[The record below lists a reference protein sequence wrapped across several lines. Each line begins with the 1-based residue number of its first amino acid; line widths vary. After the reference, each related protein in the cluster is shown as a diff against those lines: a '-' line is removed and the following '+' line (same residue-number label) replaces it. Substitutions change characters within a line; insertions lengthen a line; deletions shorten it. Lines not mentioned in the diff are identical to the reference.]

1 MEPPNPHTIAAT
13 LREQL
18 PHLRA
23 LMAIAPD
30 RGEYAITAE
39 LLVRALRQL
48 DKITDVPA
56 RG

>member
-1 MEPPNPHTIAAT
+1 MEAPNPHAIAAT

-18 PHLRA
+18 PQLRA

-30 RGEYAITAE
+30 CGEYAITAE

-48 DKITDVPA
+48 DKVAEVAA